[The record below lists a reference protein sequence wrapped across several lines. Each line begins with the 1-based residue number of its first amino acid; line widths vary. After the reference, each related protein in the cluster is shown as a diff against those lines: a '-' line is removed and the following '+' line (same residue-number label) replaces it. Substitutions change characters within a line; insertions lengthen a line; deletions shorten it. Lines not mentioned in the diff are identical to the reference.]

1 MRGRGSGLR
10 GGRCRTSAA
19 VEVNSLWK
27 SADIFEGCTLL
38 HSPQPEFEA
47 HFSPV
52 PRSLNRSSHH
62 VPTAA
67 GVRSRD
73 GAAVTF
79 GLTLEANARRLSPH
93 QRSALVNLALGALPW
108 INRAFGRRGA
118 SPSTWVTFTT
128 ARALAREGLATISV
142 SGSGSWLRLTARGR
156 TYARVLAE
164 GTGIRH
170 RIVVS

>member
-1 MRGRGSGLR
+1 VS
-10 GGRCRTSAA
+10 
-19 VEVNSLWK
+19 
-27 SADIFEGCTLL
+27 
-38 HSPQPEFEA
+38 
-47 HFSPV
+47 
-52 PRSLNRSSHH
+52 
-62 VPTAA
+62 TAA
-67 GVRSRD
+67 GVRSRN

-79 GLTLEANARRLSPH
+79 GLTLEANARRLSPY

-164 GTGIRH
+164 GPRDEAAH
-170 RIVVS
+170 RRLMIQSEHATSHVELSPRRANNRLVPTAADFVCKRQFTANPAALDRKAAW